1 MNKSVYVII
10 VILTVAAAMI
20 IAFTW
25 QQPNQENS
33 LPNSEENVYAIY
45 NVTGKGTIEFK
56 VNSTWSV
63 VGIMVYYDPYKV
75 KGGFVSLIDSHN
87 NTLADIVLKH
97 VSKPSGIWGDG
108 EGVSTDF
115 FKLKGTTCKIQYS
128 IDGNEPV
135 KIEIT
140 YQ

>member
-1 MNKSVYVII
+1 MNKSVYVLII
-10 VILTVAAAMI
+10 ILTVAAAMV

-25 QQPNQENS
+25 PHSHHKNPMPES
-33 LPNSEENVYAIY
+33 GENVYAIY
-45 NVTGKGTIEFK
+45 NVTGKGTIKFK

-75 KGGFVSLIDSHN
+75 KSGFVSLLDSHN
-87 NTLADIVLKH
+87 NTLADVVLKH
-97 VSKPSGIWGDG
+97 VSKPSGIWGAG
-108 EGVSTDF
+108 KGVSTEF

-128 IDGNEPV
+128 IEGDEPV